1 MSVYRSLIFR
11 EFRVTRRTVILRLI
25 LILLIV
31 AVFILPLLMGVFS
44 DPESGEA
51 EDLFSL
57 YLVLPLLAG
66 TAGILASF
74 DTGIYKSDVN
84 TGWARYSC
92 VLPVTARQKAGA
104 MLAAKLIL
112 MAAAF
117 VILLIA
123 PAAVSAAKTEV
134 HIRESFMITL
144 NSYLAVFAAGLVIS
158 SVQLAFIIQARD
170 KDSMKKLGIIAGVIG
185 LGLFEL
191 ASNVIPD
198 MNNGEGV
205 SESKIAALFRLLTKF
220 RTTLVLAGVLA
231 ALFAVSFFITLK
243 ALGRREP

>member
-44 DPESGEA
+44 DPEPGE

-57 YLVLPLLAG
+57 YMVLPLLAG

-123 PAAVSAAKTEV
+123 PAAVSAAETEV

-158 SVQLAFIIQARD
+158 SVQLAIIIQARD

-191 ASNVIPD
+191 ASNVISD

>member
-44 DPESGEA
+44 DPEPGE

-57 YLVLPLLAG
+57 YMVLPLLAG

-134 HIRESFMITL
+134 HIREPFMITL

-158 SVQLAFIIQARD
+158 SVQLAIIIQARD